1 MASTA
6 IGEHPDA
13 PDESAA
19 GEHTAGRDSSS
30 AYRWYVVG
38 VLFIAYCFS
47 AIDARV
53 LTLLVIPIKQDLGL
67 SDFEISLLQGF
78 AFALLY
84 SVAAIPLGRLV
95 DRSNRRSRIIVV
107 GVLFWSAM
115 TMLCGMARSFGQLFA
130 ARIGVGIG
138 EATLSP
144 TAYSLIADYF
154 EARRRALAISFYAIG
169 YPIGGGLALVLGGA
183 LLTHFTKMGGAV
195 LPWLGALEPWQLVFI
210 SVGVPGVIVA
220 LLLLTIREP
229 MRRETTSAAQ
239 SDTLSI
245 RQTIAYLLAHWRIY
259 GMLIGA
265 VSLIGM
271 LSIGVTLWYPTFLV
285 RTYQMPI
292 AQAGLYYG
300 LVMLVCG
307 TVGTIGGGWLSG
319 VLMRKG
325 RADANMRIVLATTI
339 LKAVPLIVGPLMPTA
354 ELALLCMGIG
364 TLIGQGAQGVM
375 IAAIQDVTPS
385 RLRGQVMALTL
396 LCVNLIGLGVGA
408 SFIAAITDFGFGD
421 ENAIRYSIALSGAL
435 LLPIIVTIIV
445 AGLPSYRA
453 ALGRM
458 AQQ

>member
-1 MASTA
+1 MASAA
-6 IGEHPDA
+6 IDEAAITERREGE
-13 PDESAA
+13 A
-19 GEHTAGRDSSS
+19 GS

-38 VLFIAYCFS
+38 VLFVAYCFS

-95 DRSNRRSRIIVV
+95 DSSNRRSRIVV
-107 GVLFWSAM
+107 LGVLFWSAM
-115 TMLCGMARSFGQLFA
+115 TMVCGLARSFGQLFA

-144 TAYSLIADYF
+144 TAYSLISDYF

-169 YPIGGGLALVLGGA
+169 YPIGGGLALVIGGA
-183 LLTHFTKMGGAV
+183 LLTHFTATGGGA
-195 LPWLGALEPWQLVFI
+195 LPLLGALAPWQMVFVV
-210 SVGVPGVIVA
+210 VGAPGIAVA
-220 LLLLTIREP
+220 LLLTTIREP
-229 MRRETTSAAQ
+229 RRRELAEAPTG
-239 SDTLSI
+239 DTLTV
-245 RQTIAYLLAHWRIY
+245 RQTLAYLRANWRLY
-259 GMLIGA
+259 GMLIGSI
-265 VSLIGM
+265 SLIGM

-285 RTYQMPI
+285 RTYRMPI

-300 LVMLVCG
+300 LLMLVCG
-307 TVGTIGGGWLSG
+307 TIGTIAGGWLSG
-319 VLMRKG
+319 RLMRKG
-325 RADANMRIVLATTI
+325 RADANMRIVLATTV
-339 LKAVPLIVGPLMPTA
+339 LKALPLILGPLMPTPM
-354 ELALLCMGIG
+354 LALAFMGIG

-375 IAAIQDVTPS
+375 IAAIQDVTPN

-421 ENAIRYSIALSGAL
+421 ENAIRYSIALSGAI
-435 LLPIIVTIIV
+435 LLPVIIGIV
-445 AGLPSYRA
+445 ALGLPAYRA
-453 ALGRM
+453 ALLRM
-458 AQQ
+458 GGDEAAAASA

>member
-6 IGEHPDA
+6 IENHPV
-13 PDESAA
+13 
-19 GEHTAGRDSSS
+19 TAQHDSSA

-38 VLFIAYCFS
+38 VLFIASCFS

-53 LTLLVIPIKQDLGL
+53 LTLLVIPIKQDLGI

-95 DRSNRRSRIIVV
+95 DGTNRRSRIIVF
-107 GVLFWSAM
+107 GVLFWSVM
-115 TMLCGMARSFGQLFA
+115 TALCGMARTFGQLFA

-183 LLTHFTKMGGAV
+183 LLTHFTEMGGAI
-195 LPWLGALEPWQLVFI
+195 LPLIGAMKPWQLVFL
-210 SVGVPGVIVA
+210 SVGLPGVIVA

-229 MRRETTSAAQ
+229 ARREVAVAGKEEPLSLRY
-239 SDTLSI
+239 TLSF
-245 RQTIAYLLAHWRIY
+245 LAKNWRIY
-259 GMLIGA
+259 GMLIST

-285 RTYQMPI
+285 RTYDMPI
-292 AQAGLYYG
+292 ADAGYYYG
-300 LVMLVCG
+300 FLMLVCG
-307 TVGTIGGGWLSG
+307 TLGTIGGGWLSG

-325 RADANMRIVLATTI
+325 RADANMRIVLGTTL
-339 LKAVPLIVGPLMPTA
+339 LKGVPLIIGPLMPTA
-354 ELALLCMGIG
+354 PLALLCMGVG

-375 IAAIQDVTPS
+375 ISAIQDVTPN
-385 RLRGQVMALTL
+385 RLRGQVMAITL

-408 SFIAAITDFGFGD
+408 SFIAAITDFGFRD
-421 ENAIRYSIALSGAL
+421 ENAIRYSIALSGAI
-435 LLPIIVTIIV
+435 LLPVIVTIILI
-445 AGLPSYRA
+445 GLPAYRT
-453 ALGRM
+453 ALARM
-458 AQQ
+458 GGGQT

>member
-6 IGEHPDA
+6 MDGCPA
-13 PDESAA
+13 K
-19 GEHTAGRDSSS
+19 AGRSDTG
-30 AYRWYVVG
+30 AVYRWYVVA

-95 DRSNRRSRIIVV
+95 DSSNRRSRIIVL
-107 GVLFWSAM
+107 GVLLWSAM
-115 TMLCGMARSFGQLFA
+115 TVICGTARSVTQLFI
-130 ARIGVGIG
+130 ARVGVGIG

-154 EARRRALAISFYAIG
+154 DARRRALAISFYAIG

-183 LLTHFTKMGGAV
+183 LLAHFTEMGGAV
-195 LPWLGALEPWQLVFI
+195 LPWLGALKPWQLVFV
-210 SVGVPGVIVA
+210 SVGLPGVIVA
-220 LLLLTIREP
+220 GLLLTIREP
-229 MRRETTSAAQ
+229 VRREVVSTAQ
-239 SDTLSI
+239 DETLPI
-245 RQTIAYLLAHWRIY
+245 RQTLAYLAANWRIY
-259 GMLIGA
+259 GMLISS

-271 LSIGVTLWYPTFLV
+271 LSLGVTLWYPTFLV
-285 RTYQMPI
+285 RTYRMPI
-292 AQAGLYYG
+292 ADAGFYYG
-300 LVMLVCG
+300 FVMLVCG
-307 TVGTIGGGWLSG
+307 TLGTLGGGWLSG
-319 VLMRKG
+319 VLMRRG

-339 LKAVPLIVGPLMPTA
+339 LKGIPLIIGPLMPTA
-354 ELALLCMGIG
+354 QLALLCMGIG

-375 IAAIQDVTPS
+375 IAAIQDVTPN

-396 LCVNLIGLGVGA
+396 LCVNLVGLGVGA

-421 ENAIRYSIALSGAL
+421 ENAIRYSIALSGVL
-435 LLPIIVTIIV
+435 LLPVIIVIV
-445 AGLPSYRA
+445 LSGLPSYRA
-453 ALGRM
+453 ALARM
-458 AQQ
+458 RERQA